1 MKKFTAKTVISVMSF
16 TIFALFLADS
26 FMDHKQE
33 ISDSIQRLM
42 TTLKPAEKPA
52 EATQE
57 NTEETVQAVP
67 EGDTANG

>member
-26 FMDHKQE
+26 FMEHKQE
-33 ISDSIQRLM
+33 ISASIQKLM
-42 TTLKPAEKPA
+42 TTLKPEKPA
-52 EATQE
+52 EETTE
-57 NTEETVQAVP
+57 NTEETVQSVL